1 MKSFVLGKLQTL
13 NTRESTA
20 VSSINSEV
28 MILKTSELELIFQE
42 FPEARDQMIKLTIEK
57 QSYFKFLK
65 KQVKER
71 YSDTTTIEDLV
82 KKRMQ

>member
-1 MKSFVLGKLQTL
+1 LKSFVLGKLQTL